1 MVGFTTYTAKAEAE
15 SLMSIIAMKINL
27 VEVIF
32 SVQVKE
38 IITMIPIGT
47 GGTEVEVLG
56 IIGGEEAGA
65 LVEEE
70 VEVLL
75 GKEVQKEGLK

>member
-1 MVGFTTYTAKAEAE
+1 
-15 SLMSIIAMKINL
+15 MSIIALKIDL

-32 SVQVKE
+32 SIQGKE
-38 IITMIPIGT
+38 IITMITIGT

-56 IIGGEEAGA
+56 IIGGEEAEA

-70 VEVLL
+70 IEVLL

>member
-1 MVGFTTYTAKAEAE
+1 MVSFTTYTAEAKAEP
-15 SLMSIIAMKINL
+15 LMSIIALKIDL

-32 SVQVKE
+32 SIQGKE
-38 IITMIPIGT
+38 IITMITIGT

-56 IIGGEEAGA
+56 IIGGEEAEA

-70 VEVLL
+70 IEVLL